1 MPPPPPEPVAA
12 GSSSDEE
19 VQEDPDGRRR
29 RITPPSRRGGIC
41 QIIAACY
48 YSGRS
53 GSASTGA
60 VPVPATR
67 GGKARWRCAQSK
79 VSGQACEG
87 GQSIISTRADTSHGH
102 ENDIKTHDNSN
113 HLDNESDQV
122 NSTHFKPAYFPCNRF
137 PFTPS
142 VAAKTLTE

>member
-1 MPPPPPEPVAA
+1 MATWNQKKDRKA
-12 GSSSDEE
+12 QHHG
-19 VQEDPDGRRR
+19 
-29 RITPPSRRGGIC
+29 RGGSTCNCNTRAHFCKIT
-41 QIIAACY
+41 AACY

-67 GGKARWRCAQSK
+67 GGKARWRCAQGK

-113 HLDNESDQV
+113 HLDQV
-122 NSTHFKPAYFPCNRF
+122 NGTHFKPAYFSCNRF
-137 PFTPS
+137 TFTPS
-142 VAAKTLTE
+142 VTAKTLTE